1 LLEADG
7 SLVTKDELLGRV
19 WPGIVVAEENVK
31 TQISALRKALGGT
44 AISSK
49 PISAAATGSPVWPA
63 RIPRP
68 TAVSIQ
74 REQSCGPTEPS
85 FRGSAGNRSV

>member
-1 LLEADG
+1 
-7 SLVTKDELLGRV
+7 
-19 WPGIVVAEENVK
+19 
-31 TQISALRKALGGT
+31 
-44 AISSK
+44 
-49 PISAAATGSPVWPA
+49 VWPA

-85 FRGSAGNRSV
+85 FRGSAGNRSGVVSAERTEALTQPCQEQTPWYSIGTMAATGI